1 MMKKIML
8 ILVIASICSA
18 GKYASA
24 AEIEVP
30 GLITDHT
37 VTSIGHAFYR
47 DFSDKWGKE
56 YPGTLTINE
65 RPSARWGSWITI
77 KIEQDTVYQTF
88 LFPNKRSFDKDVAVA
103 IESVS
108 ESLSR
113 RSIDKALLNTGD
125 LTADEF

>member
-1 MMKKIML
+1 MMKKIMF

-18 GKYASA
+18 GKNASA

-47 DFSDKWGKE
+47 DFSDNWGKE
-56 YPGTLTINE
+56 YLGTLTINE

-103 IESVS
+103 IESVN

>member
-1 MMKKIML
+1 MMKKIMF

-18 GKYASA
+18 GKNASA

-37 VTSIGHAFYR
+37 VTSIAHAFYR
-47 DFSDKWGKE
+47 DFSDNWGKE

-103 IESVS
+103 IESVN

>member
-1 MMKKIML
+1 MF

-18 GKYASA
+18 GKNASA

-47 DFSDKWGKE
+47 DFSDNWGKE

-65 RPSARWGSWITI
+65 RPSARWEVG
-77 KIEQDTVYQTF
+77 
-88 LFPNKRSFDKDVAVA
+88 
-103 IESVS
+103 
-108 ESLSR
+108 SLS
-113 RSIDKALLNTGD
+113 KLNRIRFIKRFISKQTQ
-125 LTADEF
+125 L

>member
-1 MMKKIML
+1 MF

-18 GKYASA
+18 GKNASA

-47 DFSDKWGKE
+47 DFSDIWGKE

-103 IESVS
+103 IESVN